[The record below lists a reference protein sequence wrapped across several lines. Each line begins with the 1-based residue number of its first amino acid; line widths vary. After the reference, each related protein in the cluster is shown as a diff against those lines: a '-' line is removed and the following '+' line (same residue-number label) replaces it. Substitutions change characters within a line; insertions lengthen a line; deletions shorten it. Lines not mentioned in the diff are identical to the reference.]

1 MRIIDLTMPI
11 ITDHV
16 RWASERTVAG
26 DLAAGDTAQ
35 VTTVKVSCHAFTH
48 VDARRH
54 YFADGD
60 TIEQTPLDAL
70 VGDAAVVNLM
80 DIEPNEAIG
89 AERLAARAGH
99 VRRRDRVVLKSGWHR
114 HRHFNSR
121 EFWTDAPYLTADGA
135 GWLLDRGICT
145 ICYDF
150 PQDYVIRLLLDGI
163 QSPLPEHVTHDI
175 LLRNGV
181 HMVEYLTN
189 TAQISQDRV
198 FLSAAPLKIPEA
210 DGAPARVYVVEGLS
224 DGRKAT

>member
-16 RWASERTVAG
+16 RWASERSVRGDLDAG
-26 DLAAGDTAQ
+26 DIAQ
-35 VTTVKVSCHAFTH
+35 VTTVKVSCHSFTH

-54 YFADGD
+54 YFKDGD
-60 TIEQTPLDAL
+60 TIENTPLDAL
-70 VGDAAVVNLM
+70 VGDAVVVDLM
-80 DIEPNEAIG
+80 DVGPNEAIG
-89 AERLAARAGH
+89 PEKLAERGALVAAGS
-99 VRRRDRVVLKSGWHR
+99 RVVLKSGWHR
-114 HRHFNSR
+114 HRDFNTR
-121 EFWTDAPYLTADGA
+121 EFWTEAPYLTQASA
-135 GWLLDRGICT
+135 QWLLDKGIMT

-163 QSPLPEHVTHDI
+163 QRPVPEHVTHDI

-189 TAQISQDRV
+189 TAAISAARV

-210 DGAPARVYVVEGLS
+210 DGAPARVYVVEGM
-224 DGRKAT
+224 